1 MFTQIGLIRLT
12 LMPSSLLLIE
22 NNSTDANLLIDLLK
36 ADHQPWQVVH
46 TKRLSDAL
54 AHLSHHQF
62 EAILLNLS
70 LPDSEGLDSITHLQ
84 AVALDQPI
92 VVLTEPDNQKLA
104 LEAIT
109 KGAQDYLVKGQITTD
124 SLTRS
129 ISYAIEQ
136 KRVLQHIQENERLT
150 LQTLEKERLLEILSA
165 LSYRSGDLHTYL
177 HEITVGVSH
186 LLQLDWSVVTLC
198 QNGFERVMAS
208 NIDFDGMNEL
218 IPLHGSLTNTVVTTG
233 QTLAVED
240 VRRTPDYGTPPDG
253 YLCYLGVPLRTA
265 QGESIGT
272 VCCFNRDPRSFTP
285 QDIRIAEL
293 FAERAATSIDNYHLF
308 QKQLQFNERLEQEVL
323 ARTQEL
329 REAQAKLVERERL
342 AAVGEF
348 AAMIVHEIRN
358 PLTTIVMGVKYAQKR
373 LLEESAQARFSLS
386 LSEAERLERLLSEI
400 LIYAKPQMLHLE
412 EFEVNAFIHD
422 LLIPLR
428 EITEVQERQI
438 EFVPTSAVKIQ
449 GDRDKLKQ
457 VFINIVRNA
466 CEAVPPGETI
476 RWKVS
481 PLEPGQICISVQN
494 AGDPI
499 PPDVL
504 AKLTTPFYSTKPE
517 GTGLGL
523 AISKQIVNA
532 HQGEL
537 AIRSEALI
545 GTVVSVQLPVIA

>member
-1 MFTQIGLIRLT
+1 
-12 LMPSSLLLIE
+12 MPSFLLLIE
-22 NNSTDANLLIDLLK
+22 NNSTDAYLLIELLK
-36 ADHQPWQVVH
+36 ADQQPWQIVH
-46 TKRLSDAL
+46 AKRLSHAIE
-54 AHLSHHQF
+54 HLNHNQF
-62 EAILLNLS
+62 EVILLNPS
-70 LPDSEGLDSITHLQ
+70 LPDSEGFDSITNLR
-84 AVALDQPI
+84 AVARDQPI
-92 VVLTEPDNQKLA
+92 VVLTEPDHQQLA
-104 LEAIT
+104 AEAIT
-109 KGAQDYLVKGQITTD
+109 KGAQDYLVKGQITID

-136 KRVLQHIQENERLT
+136 KRVLQQIQENERLT
-150 LQTLEKERLLEILSA
+150 LQALEKERLLEILSA
-165 LSYRSGDLHTYL
+165 LSYRSGDLQAYL

-186 LLQLDWSVVTLC
+186 LLQLDWAVVTLC

-265 QGESIGT
+265 QGEAIGT
-272 VCCFNRDPRSFTP
+272 ICCFNHAPRSFTP
-285 QDIRIAEL
+285 QDIRIGEL

-308 QKQLQFNERLEQEVL
+308 QKQLQFNEVLEQEVL

-342 AAVGEF
+342 AAIGEF

-358 PLTTIVMGVKYAQKR
+358 PLTTIVMGIKYAQKK
-373 LLEESAQARFSLS
+373 LLDESAQARFSLS
-386 LSEAERLERLLSEI
+386 LSEADRLERLLSEI
-400 LIYAKPQMLHLE
+400 LIYAKPQVLHLE
-412 EFEVNAFIHD
+412 EFEVNTFIHE

-428 EITEVQERQI
+428 EMTEAQGRQI
-438 EFVPTSAVKIQ
+438 EFIPTSAVKIQ

-466 CEAVPPGETI
+466 CEAVPTGEMI
-476 RWKVS
+476 QWKIS
-481 PLEPGQICISVQN
+481 PLESGQICISVQN

-499 PPDVL
+499 PPAVL

-523 AISKQIVNA
+523 AISKRIVNA

-537 AIRSEALI
+537 SIQSEATI
-545 GTVVSVQLPVIA
+545 GTVVSVQLPAIA